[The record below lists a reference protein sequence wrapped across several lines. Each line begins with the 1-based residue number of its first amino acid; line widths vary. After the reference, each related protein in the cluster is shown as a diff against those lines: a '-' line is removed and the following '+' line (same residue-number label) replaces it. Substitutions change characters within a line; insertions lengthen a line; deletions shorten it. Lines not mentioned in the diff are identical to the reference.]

1 VRGKVPTLRSHRPW
15 FSTLN
20 PKSLSVLLEHS
31 SASALDTGEG
41 AEEEEVDDQGDEEGG
56 GDAEMEVDE
65 AGGDAMRE

>member
-1 VRGKVPTLRSHRPW
+1 
-15 FSTLN
+15 
-20 PKSLSVLLEHS
+20 VLLEHS
-31 SASALDTGEG
+31 SASALDSGEG